1 MISPHQETRAT
12 GRFGIWSVNQM
23 KDSNM
28 YGLANRALK
37 QLVLMRA
44 GPAVWTEICTA
55 VGFEAEEF
63 DDLQQYPDSITYEI
77 VGAASERLD
86 TPAEEL
92 LRDFGR
98 HWILFTSQSRY
109 GDFYQQADGDLEEFL
124 HRLNGIHE
132 IVAESMPE
140 LLPPNFGVE
149 VSGSDLIVFY
159 VSDREGLEPMV
170 LGLLDG
176 LMELFDFKGE
186 VSQID
191 DSEYRESRF
200 LISIKG

>member
-1 MISPHQETRAT
+1 
-12 GRFGIWSVNQM
+12 
-23 KDSNM
+23 M

-55 VGFEAEEF
+55 VGFEEEEF

-98 HWILFTSQSRY
+98 HWLLFTSQSRY
-109 GDFYQQADGDLEEFL
+109 GDFYKQADGDLEEFL
-124 HRLNGIHE
+124 LQLNGIHE

-170 LGLLDG
+170 LGLLEG

-191 DSEYRESRF
+191 DSEYGESRF
-200 LISIKG
+200 LISLKG